1 MNAKLSRLK
10 HSPPSA
16 FAVLFAVGFAAG
28 VLLILILPSHSS
40 SNTTWR
46 GYFTIV
52 AGDNVADSVVTR
64 ALEKAGLSGVISASN
79 ATVSFTD
86 FSGIKKVTIA
96 DIPERFDPV
105 DPRLDPYMKRVS
117 ALFTTVVNGQAMQ
130 ILYVPVSGVG
140 THLPGLGVLRVNSV
154 AHRALDPLHITW
166 YLLEW
171 NGLRRVLFIV
181 SFLVFCALLLIRT
194 RHFRVSVLLGALPW
208 VSGAFAGG
216 YGSFAASCLLVF
228 AWAYLLEEGVPA
240 IERSSVK
247 LHSVSDESML
257 RQTDRFYSRELGAR
271 FAFFLVAVVVAAV
284 LDYDGVSRMVARVLP
299 GVLATAALAGLV
311 ARYVQWTRS
320 SREHE
325 SFIPLRILP
334 HSMTRTLRGSYSRL
348 VPSLLFVLVF
358 PPLVMLILP
367 GDAQVYVP
375 RPVPVA
381 GITSLSWNDLGRL
394 WERHAPSTLP
404 DLSDY
409 ITHRAYQDAYLFNR
423 PYEFPH
429 PGQIVTIPEFT
440 LGGLNMSEHPK
451 VMMTF
456 TDSWF
461 KDQMHGGGVPALLR
475 SQGRAMMVERQPS
488 GLVYADYAVLLRHTA
503 IVLLVF
509 FPFILS
515 FVRMSMRIRFG
526 LRDTFIRKR
535 RLVA

>member
-1 MNAKLSRLK
+1 
-10 HSPPSA
+10 
-16 FAVLFAVGFAAG
+16 
-28 VLLILILPSHSS
+28 
-40 SNTTWR
+40 
-46 GYFTIV
+46 
-52 AGDNVADSVVTR
+52 VADSVVTR
-64 ALEKAGLSGVISASN
+64 ALEKAGLSGIISASN

-86 FSGIKKVTIA
+86 FSGIRKVSVA
-96 DIPERFDPV
+96 DIPARFDPV

-117 ALFTTVVNGQAMQ
+117 ALFSTAVNGQPMQ
-130 ILYVPVSGVG
+130 IIYVPVSGVG
-140 THLPGLGVLRVNSV
+140 SHFPGLGVLRVNSL
-154 AHRALDPLHITW
+154 AHRALDPLHIDW

-181 SFLVFCALLLIRT
+181 SFLVFCALLLMRT
-194 RHFRVSVLLGALPW
+194 RHFRIPVLLGALPW
-208 VSGAFAGG
+208 ISGAFAGG

-240 IERSSVK
+240 IERSSAK
-247 LHSVSDESML
+247 FHSHGDESGL
-257 RQTDRFYSRELGAR
+257 RQFDRFYSSELAAR
-271 FAFFLVAVVVAAV
+271 FGFFIVAVVVAAV
-284 LDYDGVSRMVARVLP
+284 LDYDGVSGILARVIP
-299 GVLATAALAGLV
+299 GLLATVALAGLV
-311 ARYVQWTRS
+311 VRYVQWTRS
-320 SREHE
+320 RREHE

-334 HSMTRTLRGSYSRL
+334 RTMTRALRGSYVRL

-367 GDAQVYVP
+367 GDSQVYVP

-381 GITSLSWNDLGRL
+381 GISSLSWNDLGRL
-394 WERHAPSTLP
+394 WQRHDASALP

-409 ITHRAYQDAYLFNR
+409 IAHRAYQDAYLFNR

-429 PGQIVTIPEFT
+429 PGQDVTIPEFT
-440 LGGLNMSEHPK
+440 LGGLNMSEHPR

-461 KDQMHGGGVPALLR
+461 RDQMKVGGVPALLR

-488 GLVYADYAVLLRHTA
+488 GLVSADYAVLLRHTG

-515 FVRMSMRIRFG
+515 FVRMSMQIRFG